1 MKKRVSILA
10 LVMLVGA
17 PTFAAASG
25 SPHRAQDGPRLAAYA
40 SDAAYRARR
49 IHRNRRH
56 RLRRHR
62 SRPNILR
69 HRLKRRFRHHLY
81 HRGQRRLQRGRQ
93 YYYPRGRCY
102 PRRLRNYPGYRYGY

>member
-17 PTFAAASG
+17 PTLAAAPG
-25 SPHRAQDGPRLAAYA
+25 SPHRAQDGPRLTAYA

-62 SRPNILR
+62 LRSNSLR
-69 HRLKRRFRHHLY
+69 HRLKRRFRQHLY
-81 HRGQRRLQRGRQ
+81 HRGQQRLRRGRP

-102 PRRLRNYPGYRYGY
+102 PRRPRHYRGYRYGY